1 MFLTMGKRGQPPLLC
16 HSAQFTCPSCKSCKH
31 PFFKTICTTLTARI
45 SASYPSRVLCWCYHL
60 LSQRTFSCQFIISA
74 KNSPIYFLE
83 VVFFT
88 GSALFQIIRSSFG
101 LNDKTRWRDSFLDP
115 TQPPRLTWW
124 PGLLAL
130 PSAPFYPLQLLVLN
144 NVKVRIVI
152 FFCFMSV
159 ETLFTSSV

>member
-1 MFLTMGKRGQPPLLC
+1 MFLETRTNKLSYQWGVAWRASSDLEFATRTLHCCKNHVWWDDQPTRYHVPTLSQDNILLGALTYSSFYVFNYGKKRPTPPPLLR

-83 VVFFT
+83 VVF
-88 GSALFQIIRSSFG
+88 LQ
-101 LNDKTRWRDSFLDP
+101 DP
-115 TQPPRLTWW
+115 LCFRL
-124 PGLLAL
+124 
-130 PSAPFYPLQLLVLN
+130 
-144 NVKVRIVI
+144 
-152 FFCFMSV
+152 
-159 ETLFTSSV
+159 